1 MIQPMVSP
9 MSDQSANLGQAASS
23 ALHTTNEPSNQGK
36 LLSAAC
42 VAGLAFAVGIGL
54 IWGQWLPLLV
64 VICSIAVVWM
74 AATHSRSQ
82 ARSAADCSAGS
93 SSPPAGGS
101 RDSDLRMIGTVFA
114 ACLASVTLIA
124 IAARWADPFRWLLSL
139 CLFGFLVASLST
151 LGLAAREQLQTVR
164 TRFGMWSVLGL
175 VSAGF
180 TWFVAP
186 PAFAAIHPVFNT
198 PVSGQSSARPAVLV
212 EILDDTE
219 LGGLG
224 TAELY
229 LSVQSSRF
237 PSTVHVILP
246 INRGD
251 FRGCKYRFVQLPFE
265 VVEGDTLAL
274 DLVDD
279 NQMTPEQEELV
290 LGASRAGGFCIQR
303 GGAILQPELHW
314 IVRPTTVVVSE
325 VVGQGIVLKLR
336 DSPFRN
342 FGRATFIVQQSCPK
356 RPHEANPVALLDSGN
371 YSRATVKVYFPDSP
385 LSFGPATEMVPQSPR
400 LGSEH

>member
-1 MIQPMVSP
+1 
-9 MSDQSANLGQAASS
+9 MSDQSANPRQAASS
-23 ALHTTNEPSNQGK
+23 ALHTTNEPSDQGK
-36 LLSAAC
+36 LTSAAC
-42 VAGLAFAVGIGL
+42 VACLVFATGIGL

-64 VICSIAVVWM
+64 LICSIAIVWM
-74 AATHSRSQ
+74 ASTHSRSRP
-82 ARSAADCSAGS
+82 RSATDSSARRSGS
-93 SSPPAGGS
+93 SASGS
-101 RDSDLRMIGTVFA
+101 RDSELRMIGTVFA
-114 ACLASVTLIA
+114 ACLAGVTLIA

-164 TRFGMWSVLGL
+164 TRWGMWSVLGL

-180 TWFVAP
+180 AWFVAP

-212 EILDDTE
+212 EILNDTE
-219 LGGLG
+219 LSGLG

-237 PSTVHVILP
+237 PSNVHVILP

-265 VVEGDTLAL
+265 VKEGDTLAF

-290 LGASRAGGFCIQR
+290 LGASRAGGFCILL

-314 IVRPTTVVVSE
+314 IIRPTTVAVSE
-325 VVGQGIVLKLR
+325 VVGQGIVLKFH

-342 FGRATFIVQQSCPK
+342 VGRATFIVQRSCPK
-356 RPHEANPVALLDSGN
+356 FPHEANPVALLDSGN
-371 YSRATVKVYFPDSP
+371 YSWATVKVYFPDSP
-385 LSFGPATEMVPQSPR
+385 LSFGPAA
-400 LGSEH
+400 GASESMQKF